1 MGARTILAVLA
12 ATALAAPLH
21 AQSTLSNDLPKP
33 PWQSISAGQTVNGTL
48 STSDFKRP
56 DNSYADVFAYKA
68 RAGETVT
75 FTLRAQG
82 FDAWLTVD
90 EPNGPYRESDDDSA
104 GGTDAQMTVTFP
116 NDGTFLIVA
125 NSVSPNATGSYTLSA
140 SSSSKGSAP
149 AAAAPARGQSTA
161 SNDLPNAPWPSISLG
176 QTINGTLSASDFK
189 RPDNSYVDAFA
200 YQGHAG
206 ETVTITMRA
215 PGFDAWLL
223 VDEPNGPY
231 REHDDDSAV
240 GTDAQLNVT
249 LPRDGTYLIVA
260 NSVVPN
266 TTGSYTLTL
275 SGARSS
281 TRKQVSQ

>member
-75 FTLRAQG
+75 FT
-82 FDAWLTVD
+82 
-90 EPNGPYRESDDDSA
+90 
-104 GGTDAQMTVTFP
+104 
-116 NDGTFLIVA
+116 
-125 NSVSPNATGSYTLSA
+125 
-140 SSSSKGSAP
+140 
-149 AAAAPARGQSTA
+149 
-161 SNDLPNAPWPSISLG
+161 
-176 QTINGTLSASDFK
+176 
-189 RPDNSYVDAFA
+189 
-200 YQGHAG
+200 
-206 ETVTITMRA
+206 MRA

-231 REHDDDSAV
+231 REHDDDSAG